1 MNDNYPYITK
11 YKMDWFLH
19 SLINHHLNSVI
30 ERYSKVIGLRLD
42 FSYNQNSERYKKDYS
57 CLQQDLRKLFKQ
69 VEQEH
74 GGNDSNLLIVFYVQ
88 IMPDDF
94 VMQLHRF

>member
-30 ERYSKVIGLRLD
+30 ERYQR
-42 FSYNQNSERYKKDYS
+42 
-57 CLQQDLRKLFKQ
+57 
-69 VEQEH
+69 
-74 GGNDSNLLIVFYVQ
+74 
-88 IMPDDF
+88 
-94 VMQLHRF
+94 